1 MPPKGTI
8 TMIRTCI
15 AQAAAVAA
23 LVLGTVF
30 LLPSAAGPA
39 TTAAAAPAPASQG
52 AIPES
57 ATWG

>member
-1 MPPKGTI
+1 
-8 TMIRTCI
+8 MIRTCI

-30 LLPSAAGPA
+30 LLPSAGPA
-39 TTAAAAPAPASQG
+39 TTAAASPAPASQG

>member
-1 MPPKGTI
+1 
-8 TMIRTCI
+8 MIRTCI

-30 LLPSAAGPA
+30 LLPAAGPA

>member
-1 MPPKGTI
+1 
-8 TMIRTCI
+8 MIRTCI

-30 LLPSAAGPA
+30 LLPSAAGSA

>member
-1 MPPKGTI
+1 
-8 TMIRTCI
+8 MIRTCT

-30 LLPSAAGPA
+30 LLPSAAAPA
-39 TTAAAAPAPASQG
+39 TTAASAPASQG

>member
-1 MPPKGTI
+1 MPPKGTN

-30 LLPSAAGPA
+30 LLPAAGPA

>member
-1 MPPKGTI
+1 
-8 TMIRTCI
+8 MIRTCI

-30 LLPSAAGPA
+30 LLPVAGPS
-39 TTAAAAPAPASQG
+39 TTAAAAPAPVGQETTL
-52 AIPES
+52 ES

>member
-8 TMIRTCI
+8 IMIRTCI
-15 AQAAAVAA
+15 AQAAAAA
-23 LVLGTVF
+23 
-30 LLPSAAGPA
+30 
-39 TTAAAAPAPASQG
+39 APASQG

>member
-1 MPPKGTI
+1 
-8 TMIRTCI
+8 MIRTCI

-39 TTAAAAPAPASQG
+39 TTAAPAPASQG

>member
-1 MPPKGTI
+1 
-8 TMIRTCI
+8 MIRTCI

-39 TTAAAAPAPASQG
+39 TTAAAAPALASQG

>member
-1 MPPKGTI
+1 MPQKGTI
-8 TMIRTCI
+8 IMIRTCI

-23 LVLGTVF
+23 LV
-30 LLPSAAGPA
+30 
-39 TTAAAAPAPASQG
+39 PASQG